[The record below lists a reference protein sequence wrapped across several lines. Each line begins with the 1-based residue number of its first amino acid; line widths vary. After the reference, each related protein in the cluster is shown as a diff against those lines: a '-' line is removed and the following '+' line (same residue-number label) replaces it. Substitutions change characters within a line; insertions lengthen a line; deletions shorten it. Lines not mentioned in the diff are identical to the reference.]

1 MVAKMFG
8 YILVFNYEH
17 FHKIIGCL
25 FIKRKFLMDAK
36 NLKNQKIIKLY
47 ENVKEGSNPE

>member
-8 YILVFNYEH
+8 YILVLNYLH

-25 FIKRKFLMDAK
+25 FNKQKFLMDAK
-36 NLKNQKIIKLY
+36 NLKTKR
-47 ENVKEGSNPE
+47 